1 MAAMPASCVDLVVT
15 DPPFAIR
22 FKAGRSN
29 YNRKAGN
36 VLPGYMEVER
46 EDCGVQP
53 GLDRRGAPR
62 PQGLWLDVRV
72 FGVDPPQGR
81 ARRPRRGRLRD
92 GQPHRVEVP
101 VRRGHREKVRHLP
114 LPLHVRLQGRL
125 QAQVLRRL
133 AVRPRPGEVR
143 GHGGCM
149 GDQARVLEGGE
160 KDPDET
166 ALRAGAQDT
175 PVREPARRL

>member
-1 MAAMPASCVDLVVT
+1 MPLLTRRAVDPAGSVISGDCISGMAAMPASCVDLVVT

-72 FGVDPPQGR
+72 FGVDPPQGC
-81 ARRPRRGRLRD
+81 ARRP
-92 GQPHRVEVP
+92 
-101 VRRGHREKVRHLP
+101 
-114 LPLHVRLQGRL
+114 
-125 QAQVLRRL
+125 
-133 AVRPRPGEVR
+133 
-143 GHGGCM
+143 
-149 GDQARVLEGGE
+149 
-160 KDPDET
+160 
-166 ALRAGAQDT
+166 
-175 PVREPARRL
+175 